1 MKADSRTTLNSQSLP
16 LRGGA
21 SRWRTRT
28 FLLWLVL
35 ACLLPGVAGTSVLY
49 VADYFDGRSRLEQ
62 DTILTARVLIQSV
75 DAQLLKTQAVAQAL
89 SSAGALPKHDYARFH
104 QRAKELL
111 ATTGVG
117 SNVVLSDRSGQQ
129 LVNTLRGFGQ
139 PLPRHGNQE
148 LLRRVFSTGQ
158 AVVSDI
164 YVGGVLK
171 RPVMSIDVPVMIA
184 GKIEYDLSIGL
195 LPEAFQSM
203 LSGQHLPADWVVAI
217 FDSSGTIVART
228 HSPEKFVGQKG
239 STEFIGQI
247 HKYPEGVMQSTTRE
261 GIPVTSMWSR
271 SPATNWSV
279 GIGIPRESLERALT
293 HRLELLGAGFAVLLG
308 MGLALAWLMGQRIT
322 KSIQALTGSALALG
336 AGKCVAMPEL
346 VISEA
351 AEVAS
356 AIDQAGKLLRQRTAA
371 LEEMNRSLAE
381 SEGQFRATFDQAAVG
396 IAHIAIDGHWLRV
409 NHKLCEIVGYSHE
422 ELSAR
427 TFQDI
432 TYPSDLAADLDL
444 VHQVLAGE
452 IPTYSMEKRYVRKD
466 GSLVWIN
473 LTVSL
478 VRTPAGAPDYFVSVV
493 EDIQRRKDAEAAL
506 EVSRE
511 SHRKKLEQEVADRT
525 ADLLA
530 ANQELAHAVRKD
542 LMTGLQNRVSA
553 NEHLHQEFR
562 RLKRSGVPY
571 AVLFMDIDHFKKIND
586 TYGHETGDHVLKQ
599 FADTLVASLRESDF
613 VARFGGEE
621 FLALLPETDVEGALA
636 IAEKIRRGI
645 SEQSFPVVERLTV
658 SIGVA
663 IAWAKDANEDDAVRR
678 ADAALYQAKH
688 DGRNTVRSR

>member
-1 MKADSRTTLNSQSLP
+1 MLP
-16 LRGGA
+16 QRGEVA
-21 SRWRTRT
+21 RWRTRT
-28 FLLWLVL
+28 YLLWLVF
-35 ACLLPGVAGTSVLY
+35 ACVLPGVAGTLVLY
-49 VADYFDGRSRLEQ
+49 VSDYFDGRARLEQ
-62 DTILTARVLIQSV
+62 DTVLTARVLIQAV
-75 DAQLLKTQAVAQAL
+75 DAQLLKAQAVAQAL
-89 SSAGALPKHDYARFH
+89 SSAGSLPRRDYASFH
-104 QRAKELL
+104 QRAKALL
-111 ATTGVG
+111 AITGAG
-117 SNVVLSDRSGQQ
+117 SNVVLSDRTGQQ
-129 LVNTLRGFGQ
+129 LVNTLRDFGQ
-139 PLPRHGNQE
+139 PLPRHGNPE
-148 LLRRVFSTGQ
+148 LLHRVLSTGQ
-158 AVVSDI
+158 PVVSDI

-171 RPVMSIDVPVMIA
+171 RPVMSIDVPVMID
-184 GKIEYDLSIGL
+184 GKVEYDLSIGL

-203 LSGQHLPADWVVAI
+203 LSAQHLPSDWVVAI
-217 FDSSGTIVART
+217 FDGSGTIVART

-247 HKYPEGVMQSTTRE
+247 HKRPEGVMQSTTRE

-271 SPATNWSV
+271 SPVTNWSV

-293 HRLELLGAGFAVLLG
+293 HRLELLGVGFAALLG
-308 MGLALAWLMGQRIT
+308 LGLTLAWLMGQRIT
-322 KSIQALTGSALALG
+322 KAIRALTGPALALG
-336 AGKCVAMPEL
+336 AGKCVAVPEV
-346 VISEA
+346 VISEV

-356 AIDQAGKLLRQRTAA
+356 AIDRAGELLRQRTAA

-409 NHKLCEIVGYSHE
+409 NQKLCEIVGYSHE
-422 ELSAR
+422 ELLAR

-432 TYPSDLAADLDL
+432 TYPADLAADLDL
-444 VHQVLAGE
+444 VRQVLTGE
-452 IPTYSMEKRYVRKD
+452 IPTYSMEKRYIRKD

-478 VRTPAGAPDYFVSVV
+478 VRTSLGSPDYFVSVV

-506 EVSRE
+506 EASRE

-525 ADLLA
+525 ADLLT
-530 ANQELAHAVRKD
+530 ANQELARVARKD
-542 LMTGLQNRVSA
+542 VMTGLQNRVSA

-562 RLKRSGVPY
+562 RLKRSGVSY
-571 AVLFMDIDHFKKIND
+571 AVLFMDIDYFKKIND
-586 TYGHETGDHVLKQ
+586 TYGHETGDHVLRQ
-599 FADTLVASLRESDF
+599 FADTLLASLRESDF

-621 FLALLPETDVEGALA
+621 FLALLPETDAEGALA

-645 SEQSFPVVERLTV
+645 SEQPFPVVERLTV

-663 IAWAKDANEDDAVRR
+663 IARTTDANEDDAVRR
-678 ADAALYQAKH
+678 ADEALYQAKH